1 MDTALT
7 KLPARIQDHIR
18 NIATTAG
25 FEETEASY
33 EKIAIGWL
41 KKEKAFLDT
50 ISQKGLTEED
60 SLSLNDPRGGIA
72 LTYSGSLIL
81 VGPLKD
87 GFRKAAYYSIGF
99 RKDVPESLKNDNSQL
114 DQDIHVDQSIVFQIG
129 PIKKTSPIYK
139 FAVCNEMVAIA
150 QQEEIISEATIII
163 TNDFIDINK
172 AIIPV

>member
-1 MDTALT
+1 MTTALT
-7 KLPARIQDHIR
+7 QLPARIQDHIR
-18 NIATTAG
+18 NIASTAG
-25 FEETEASY
+25 LEDTEASY
-33 EKIAIGWL
+33 EKIANGWL
-41 KKEKAFLDT
+41 EKEKSFLDT
-50 ISQKGLTEED
+50 ISQKGLKQQET
-60 SLSLNDPRGGIA
+60 LPLNDPRGGIA

-87 GFRKAAYYSIGF
+87 GFRKAAYYSIGL
-99 RKDVPESLKNDNSQL
+99 RKDVPDSLKNDNSQL
-114 DQDIHVDQSIVFQIG
+114 DQDIQVDQSIVFHIG

-139 FAVCNEMVAIA
+139 FAVCDEMVAIA